1 MNGFLLET
9 KKRPIDIRTGVWMR
23 QNAEFQSWSCNT
35 LESYPTE
42 KWDLGYPADND
53 RMLKE
58 LILHYK
64 KGIMFAVP
72 SKALAVGY
80 ANQLLQLADRDQDVK
95 QVILGPAHSGQSIEN
110 RLKGLEA
117 TKNKVKLNELLKRG
131 IGFHHA
137 DLTVE
142 ERREVE
148 AAFRNREISVLFCTS
163 TLARGINLPADAIV
177 FLGWRNSC

>member
-1 MNGFLLET
+1 M
-9 KKRPIDIRTGVWMR
+9 
-23 QNAEFQSWSCNT
+23 
-35 LESYPTE
+35 ESYPAE
-42 KWDLGYPADND
+42 KWDLGYPADNG

-58 LILHYK
+58 LILHFK

-80 ANQLLQLADRDQDVK
+80 ANQLLQLVDRDQDVK
-95 QVILGPAHSGQSIEN
+95 QAILSPTHFGQSIEN

-117 TKNKVKLNELLKRG
+117 TQNKVKLNELLKRG

-177 FLGWRNSC
+177 FLGWRNSVNCGEQNYHSQMSI